1 MKMLQKSKNL
11 IARYG
16 LLVATLM
23 VLAGTATAG
32 TGGTTFDTIYTTVRG
47 WAEGTLG
54 KLLAVSAFIIG
65 MGIGIVRQSVLAI
78 VLGLAFA
85 VSLAYAPA
93 VIDSIFTFA
102 L

>member
-1 MKMLQKSKNL
+1 MKLLAKSKTL
-11 IARYG
+11 ISRYG

-23 VLAGTATAG
+23 VVASTASAGA
-32 TGGTTFDTIYTTVRG
+32 GGTTFDTIYTTVRG

-54 KLLAVSAFIIG
+54 KLLAVSAFLIG

>member
-1 MKMLQKSKNL
+1 MKLLAKSKNL
-11 IARYG
+11 IAKYG
-16 LLVATLM
+16 LLVATLI
-23 VLAGTATAG
+23 VVSGTAGAATTG
-32 TGGTTFDTIYTTVRG
+32 TLFDPMYQMVKG

-54 KLLAVSAFIIG
+54 KLLAVSAFLIG

-85 VSLAYAPA
+85 LTLAYAPT
-93 VIDSIFTFA
+93 VIDGVFTFA

>member
-11 IARYG
+11 ISRYG

-23 VLAGTATAG
+23 VVAASANAG
-32 TGGTTFDTIYTTVRG
+32 TGGASFNTIYQTIRD

-54 KLLAVSAFIIG
+54 KILAISAFIIG
-65 MGIGIVRQSVLAI
+65 MGIGIVRQSILAI

-85 VSLAYAPA
+85 VSMAYAPA
-93 VIDSIFTFA
+93 VIDGVFTFA

>member
-1 MKMLQKSKNL
+1 MNQMLAIRSL
-11 IARYG
+11 AGRYG

-23 VLAGTATAG
+23 VISGFSFAG
-32 TGGTTFDTIYTTVRG
+32 TGGATFDTMYTLVRG

-54 KLLAVSAFIIG
+54 KLLAVSAFLIG

-85 VSLAYAPA
+85 LTLAYAPA
-93 VIDSIFTFA
+93 VIDGVFTFA
-102 L
+102 I

>member
-1 MKMLQKSKNL
+1 MKLLQTSKTL
-11 IARYG
+11 ISRYG
-16 LLVATLM
+16 LLLATLM
-23 VLAGTATAG
+23 VIGGTAFAG

>member
-1 MKMLQKSKNL
+1 MKLLQTSKTL
-11 IARYG
+11 ISRYG
-16 LLVATLM
+16 LLLATLM
-23 VLAGTATAG
+23 VIGGTAFAG
-32 TGGTTFDTIYTTVRG
+32 TGGTTFDTIFTTVRG

>member
-1 MKMLQKSKNL
+1 MKMLQTSKTL
-11 IARYG
+11 ISRYG
-16 LLVATLM
+16 LLLATLM
-23 VLAGTATAG
+23 VLGGTAFAG